1 MDLVGRTSPGV
12 GPGTFTV
19 ACRKGCLGSFSA
31 GIAAVATLGLRS
43 TSEHIRLPLPETY
56 ATVSSS
62 LALPRGGAGLMPK
75 GCQLDASPRST
86 GPPALTGLAPCNL
99 SPPRPTFTSRRH
111 SPSDVLRSE
120 TVALAWFSPE
130 RWCSPCNVEHFARA
144 TIPARNPL
152 CPVLKVQLLEGILR
166 SWSLGKRTYVRADV
180 RMDSPMFWAAV
191 DALPPGT
198 SHARGASR
206 RRVGRNHIRAI

>member
-1 MDLVGRTSPGV
+1 
-12 GPGTFTV
+12 
-19 ACRKGCLGSFSA
+19 
-31 GIAAVATLGLRS
+31 
-43 TSEHIRLPLPETY
+43 
-56 ATVSSS
+56 
-62 LALPRGGAGLMPK
+62 MPK

-166 SWSLGKRTYVRADV
+166 SRSLGKQTYVRADV
-180 RMDSPMFWAAV
+180 RIDSPMFWAAV
-191 DALPPGT
+191 GNPTAFRRCGHVAGPLRSRAGLAGLTTRQAAHGPGPKGFAREAGTPCEPSRPNSGIRLKTVDSSGWRHCHYRLP
-198 SHARGASR
+198 
-206 RRVGRNHIRAI
+206 GRS

>member
-1 MDLVGRTSPGV
+1 
-12 GPGTFTV
+12 
-19 ACRKGCLGSFSA
+19 
-31 GIAAVATLGLRS
+31 
-43 TSEHIRLPLPETY
+43 
-56 ATVSSS
+56 
-62 LALPRGGAGLMPK
+62 MPK

-152 CPVLKVQLLEGILR
+152 RPVLKVQLLEGILR
-166 SWSLGKRTYVRADV
+166 SWSLGKQTYVRADV

-191 DALPPGT
+191 GTPSGPPAT
-198 SHARGASR
+198 LEHDRGREQDKGHEEEDRTHPGVREHSRSIAAPAMKEKGIVYRISGPSSMDGSYKTRASSFSMPMTNAWLR
-206 RRVGRNHIRAI
+206 RGRPGRP

>member
-1 MDLVGRTSPGV
+1 
-12 GPGTFTV
+12 
-19 ACRKGCLGSFSA
+19 
-31 GIAAVATLGLRS
+31 
-43 TSEHIRLPLPETY
+43 
-56 ATVSSS
+56 
-62 LALPRGGAGLMPK
+62 MPK

-166 SWSLGKRTYVRADV
+166 SWSLGKQTYVRADV
-180 RMDSPMFWAAV
+180 RIDSPMFWAAV
-191 DALPPGT
+191 GNPTAFRRCEHVAGPLPSRAGLAGPTTRQTAHGPGRRALRGRQERRESPP
-198 SHARGASR
+198 ARTVGSDSRPLTPAGGATVTTGFR
-206 RRVGRNHIRAI
+206 AGRQ